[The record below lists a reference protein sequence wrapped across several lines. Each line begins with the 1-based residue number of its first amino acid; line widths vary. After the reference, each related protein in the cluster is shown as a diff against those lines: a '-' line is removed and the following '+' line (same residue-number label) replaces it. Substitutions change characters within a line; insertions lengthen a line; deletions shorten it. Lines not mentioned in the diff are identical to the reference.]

1 MRVIAK
7 RFVTILALSCALS
20 ACQTLAGAG
29 TQARIAPYDAYAEQ
43 VLKSALSSSLHRAN
57 IDLGPSDPS
66 ASSSITVLPPPVG
79 PYETNSVA
87 LPIRFDIVLR
97 DGVCYVVR
105 TKTREAFALK
115 DVMCVPLGN

>member
-57 IDLGPSDPS
+57 IDLG
-66 ASSSITVLPPPVG
+66 TVLPPPVG